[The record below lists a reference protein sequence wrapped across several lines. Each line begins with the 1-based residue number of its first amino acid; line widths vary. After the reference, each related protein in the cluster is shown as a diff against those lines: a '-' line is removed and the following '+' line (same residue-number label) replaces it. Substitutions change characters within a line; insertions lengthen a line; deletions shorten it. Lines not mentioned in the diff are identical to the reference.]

1 MGNKKEN
8 IDSDKDDMLAL
19 ESLTG
24 YDIDTLSRYV
34 NKGNKEHRR

>member
-1 MGNKKEN
+1 
-8 IDSDKDDMLAL
+8 MLAL

-34 NKGNKEHRR
+34 NKGNKEHRRWIILMIFWNIFLL